1 MNFIEMNH
9 VSKTYREGERQ
20 VHAVT
25 DLSLSIKKG
34 EFALLSGPSGSGKT
48 SLLNLMGG
56 LDVPTEGTISVAG
69 CQLNQASSRELAQLR
84 LTSLGFIFQA
94 HNLVPVLSAAE
105 NAEYVMLLQGIPRKT
120 RRRTVD
126 ELFVELGIDG
136 LQERMPKELSGG
148 QQQRVAIARALAAG
162 PELILADEPTASLD
176 SKTSADLLQLMAG
189 LNEKRGVSIVMSSH
203 DPMVFDY
210 AKRSIV
216 LQDGRLKSDSLG
228 RQ

>member
-1 MNFIEMNH
+1 
-9 VSKTYREGERQ
+9 
-20 VHAVT
+20 
-25 DLSLSIKKG
+25 
-34 EFALLSGPSGSGKT
+34 
-48 SLLNLMGG
+48 
-56 LDVPTEGTISVAG
+56 
-69 CQLNQASSRELAQLR
+69 
-84 LTSLGFIFQA
+84 
-94 HNLVPVLSAAE
+94 VPVLSAAE
-105 NAEYVMLLQGIPRKT
+105 NAEYVMLLQGIPQKT